1 MPSAYSAIRLPSKHT
16 ALQSQS

>member
-1 MPSAYSAIRLPSKHT
+1 MHSAYSAIRLPSKHT